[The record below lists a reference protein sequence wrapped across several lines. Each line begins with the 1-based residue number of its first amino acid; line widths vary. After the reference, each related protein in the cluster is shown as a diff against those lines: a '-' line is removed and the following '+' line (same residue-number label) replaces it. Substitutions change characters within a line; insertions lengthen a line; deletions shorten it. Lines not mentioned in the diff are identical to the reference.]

1 MMTTTDTEREHFMHN
16 SWFSQACFFRF

>member
-1 MMTTTDTEREHFMHN
+1 MMITTDTEREHFMHN